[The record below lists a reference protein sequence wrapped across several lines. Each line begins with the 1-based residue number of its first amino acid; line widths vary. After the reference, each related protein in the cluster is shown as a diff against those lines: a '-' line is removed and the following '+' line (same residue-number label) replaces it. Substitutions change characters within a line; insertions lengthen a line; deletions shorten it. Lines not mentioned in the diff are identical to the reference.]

1 MKKLFTALIC
11 ALIVLGIG
19 GCSSKTNSNKIS
31 DPNEVYDS
39 LIDKGY
45 KFNYENGVLNI
56 VGDLKIIFDEEHMS
70 IYTSNTDDNAGFNVG
85 LMDDKL
91 GAVSVYGE
99 CAINIDTEK
108 PLSDC
113 DEVDKTSALKSG
125 SEIIDSIEKLNTNYE
140 SLYNMCKWYENE
152 KD

>member
-39 LIDKGY
+39 LID
-45 KFNYENGVLNI
+45 
-56 VGDLKIIFDEEHMS
+56 
-70 IYTSNTDDNAGFNVG
+70 NAGFNVG

-91 GAVSVYGE
+91 VAVSVYGE